1 MNPRYFA
8 LFFVGT
14 FLCCVF
20 LPPTEAGHKI
30 KVKKLIKAL
39 LIARALSP
47 KKIPLPLPLPLP
59 IPIFQEHIKHIPYE

>member
-1 MNPRYFA
+1 MNSRHFA
-8 LFFVGT
+8 SFFIGV
-14 FLCCVF
+14 FLCSVL

-39 LIARALSP
+39 LLARALSP

-59 IPIFQEHIKHIPYE
+59 IPIFQENIKHVPYE